1 MWWSDQFNEKKKK
14 TLFIYMFIPVYSFC
28 YMLYLIY
35 KQTELIKFESFMSLK
50 MPLKEFWE
58 NEDKLNRDV
67 NPQYD

>member
-1 MWWSDQFNEKKKK
+1 
-14 TLFIYMFIPVYSFC
+14 MFIPVYSFC

-67 NPQYD
+67 NP